1 MSVCLLFFLERYG
14 DHRDLHV
21 LTHSFPTRRSSD
33 LAEGAAQRG
42 VGEPKCA
49 AFWGDRASL
58 TGVSSWLVR
67 WEDRDEAPVSG
78 GAPMPL
84 LRLIRSEEHTSEL
97 QSLMRISY
105 AVFCLTKKKQ
115 TRMKHVLPYSVYLIS
130 S

>member
-84 LRLIRSEEHTSEL
+84 LRLIDRCPARCATARTS
-97 QSLMRISY
+97 RP
-105 AVFCLTKKKQ
+105 VQ
-115 TRMKHVLPYSVYLIS
+115 THLGFPVEQPRWSAA
-130 S
+130 